1 MVQSMSENILKR
13 LLIGI
18 SLGLLTAALVILFTE
33 ILFPTVFNNFE
44 FQTLDLRY
52 ANKINKLEQA
62 RDGGKIEEIII
73 VDIDN
78 RSLNELGRFHQWPR
92 DYYAKITNYLVESGA
107 LAIGFDILFME
118 RDTNRVVDSLFVLS
132 TRDAQ
137 NVFHALSFSKAEPD
151 AFLYKM
157 DQPPEGLKFEDYSYF
172 FPPDVQNS
180 FPAAERFDGKFI
192 DLYNASQKLGF
203 ANYQPDDDSVI
214 RKMPLFMNFANKL
227 YPSLP
232 FAIVLYLLNI
242 QQEQISILP
251 DKLVQLKIPSEEGTS
266 FINIPIEEKGQM
278 FINYSGTFQT
288 FRYVSF
294 YDVFTRRV
302 PAEFFTDKIVL
313 IGASAPGLEDIRPV
327 PFQQAFPGVEIHANI
342 IYNILNKDFIHRK
355 SKLIDY
361 LIVILLC
368 LIIAIISSFGKM
380 WISVPVLII
389 IATGFIYSTF
399 YSFTNNNLW
408 IENIRPIIGIVFSLV
423 AVLGYK
429 YFSEVKDKKRIK
441 SMFQNYLS
449 PSVVN
454 KLLHDPNML
463 KLGGERKI
471 ATSFFSDIK
480 SFTSLSENLRPEEL
494 VTYLNE
500 YLSAMTDVVL
510 KYNGYLDKYE
520 GDAIVAVFG
529 IPVEQRDHALRACF
543 AAIDMQ
549 NRLVKL
555 RKRWKK
561 QGKPLFETRIGINSG
576 PMIAG
581 NIGGANRF
589 DYTAIGDSVN
599 LASRLEGANKIYET
613 SIMISEA
620 TFSAIYKHIWCRE
633 LDFIRVKGKAK
644 PVRIYEIIDRKKNEL
659 GNVQKAYLECYHKG
673 LERYRN
679 CEISEA
685 QNYFLKALEIYP
697 DDGPSIEFLGRC
709 KFFTEN
715 PLPEKWDGV
724 FDMTTK

>member
-1 MVQSMSENILKR
+1 MSENMLKR

-18 SLGLLTAALVILFTE
+18 SLGILTAALVILFTV

-44 FQTLDLRY
+44 FQTLDQRY
-52 ANKINKLEQA
+52 ASKINKVEQA
-62 RDGGKIEEIII
+62 RDGEKIEDIVI

-78 RSLNELGRFHQWPR
+78 RSLNKLGRFHQWPR
-92 DYYAKITNYLVESGA
+92 DYYVEITNYLNESGA

-118 RDTNRVVDSLFVLS
+118 RDKNHLTDSLFVLA
-132 TRDAQ
+132 TRNAQ
-137 NVFHALSFSKAEPD
+137 NVFHAISFSKAEPD

-157 DQPPEGLKFEDYSYF
+157 DL
-172 FPPDVQNS
+172 PPDGLIAEYFSLSFHPDIQNS
-180 FPAAERFDGKFI
+180 FPPAERFDGKFI
-192 DLYNASQKLGF
+192 ELYNASQKLGF

-214 RKMPLFMNFANKL
+214 RKMPLFMNFAGRL

-232 FAIVLYLLNI
+232 LAIIFYLLNI
-242 QQEQISILP
+242 QSDQISISP
-251 DKLVQLKIPSEEGTS
+251 NELVQLKVQSEEGIS
-266 FINIPIEEKGQM
+266 YINIPTEENGQM
-278 FINYSGTFQT
+278 LINYSGTYQT
-288 FRYVSF
+288 FRYISF
-294 YDVFTRRV
+294 YDVLTHRI
-302 PAEFFTDKIVL
+302 PADFFADKIVL

-342 IYNILNKDFIHRK
+342 LYNMLNQNFVHHKSNFIN
-355 SKLIDY
+355 Y
-361 LIVILLC
+361 LIVVLLC

-389 IATGFIYSTF
+389 VAIGFIYSTF
-399 YSFTNNNLW
+399 YSFTYNNIW
-408 IENIRPIIGIVFSLV
+408 IENVRPTIGMVFSLV

-429 YFSEVKDKKRIK
+429 YFSEMKDKKRIK

-454 KLLHDPNML
+454 ELLHNPKML
-463 KLGGERKI
+463 SLGGERKI

-480 SFTSLSENLRPEEL
+480 NFTSFSENVQPEEL

-500 YLSAMTDVVL
+500 YLSAMTEVIL
-510 KYNGYLDKYE
+510 KYDGYLDKYE

-529 IPVEQRDHALRACF
+529 IPVEQRDHALRACL
-543 AAIDMQ
+543 AAIDIQ

-599 LASRLEGANKIYET
+599 LASRLEGANKIYGT

-620 TFSAIYKHIWCRE
+620 TFGAVSKHLWCRE

-644 PVRIYEIIDRKKNEL
+644 PVRIYEIIDKKINEL
-659 GNVQKAYLECYHKG
+659 GNVQKAYLEYYLKG
-673 LERYRN
+673 LESYRSRELN
-679 CEISEA
+679 AA
-685 QNYFLKALEIYP
+685 QNYFQKAIEIYP
-697 DDGPSIEFLGRC
+697 PDGPSLEFIRRC

-715 PLPEKWDGV
+715 PLPENWDGV
-724 FDMTTK
+724 FEMTSK

>member
-1 MVQSMSENILKR
+1 MSKNILKR

-18 SLGLLTAALVILFTE
+18 LLGLLTAALVILSTH

-44 FQTLDLRY
+44 FQTLDLRFTS
-52 ANKINKLEQA
+52 KIHKLEQA
-62 RDGGKIEEIII
+62 RKGEKIEEIVI

-78 RSLNELGRFHQWPR
+78 RSLNKLGRFHQWPR
-92 DYYAKITNYLVESGA
+92 DYYAEITNYLSKSNA

-118 RDTNRVVDSLFVLS
+118 QDTSHVTDSLFVRA
-132 TRDAQ
+132 TRNAQ
-137 NVFHALSFSKAEPD
+137 NVFHALSFSKAEKD

-157 DQPPEGLKFEDYSYF
+157 DQPPEGLKYENYS
-172 FPPDVQNS
+172 FPFPLDIQNN
-180 FPAAERFDGKFI
+180 FPAAERFDGKFL
-192 DLYNASQKLGF
+192 DLYNASRKLGF
-203 ANYQPDDDSVI
+203 ANYQPDEDSVI
-214 RKMPLFMNFANKL
+214 RKMPLFMNFAGRL

-232 FAIVLYLLNI
+232 LAIIFYILNI
-242 QQEQISILP
+242 LPDQISILSNE
-251 DKLVQLKIPSEEGTS
+251 LVQLKVISEQGTS
-266 FINIPIEEKGQM
+266 YLNIPIEEKGQM
-278 FINYSGTFQT
+278 LINYSGTYQS
-288 FRYVSF
+288 FRYISF
-294 YDVFTRRV
+294 YDVLTHRV
-302 PAEFFTDKIVL
+302 PEDFFVDKIVL

-342 IYNILNKDFIHRK
+342 IYNILNQNFIYTK
-355 SKLIDY
+355 PTYINY
-361 LIVILLC
+361 LLVILLC
-368 LIIAIISSFGKM
+368 LIIAIISSFNKM
-380 WISVPVLII
+380 WISVPLLIV
-389 IATGFIYSTF
+389 IAAGFIYSTF
-399 YSFTNNNLW
+399 YSFTYNSLW
-408 IENIRPIIGIVFSLV
+408 VENVRPVIGMVFSLV

-454 KLLHDPNML
+454 ELLHNPKML
-463 KLGGERKI
+463 DLGGERKI

-480 SFTSLSENLRPEEL
+480 SFTSFSENLQPEEL

-500 YLSAMTDVVL
+500 YLSAMTDVIL
-510 KYNGYLDKYE
+510 KYDGYLDKYE

-529 IPVEQRDHALRACF
+529 IPVEQRDHALRACL

-581 NIGGANRF
+581 NIGGTNRF

-599 LASRLEGANKIYET
+599 LASRLEGANKIYGT

-620 TFSAIYKHIWCRE
+620 TFGAVSKHLWCRE

-659 GNVQKAYLECYHKG
+659 GNVQKAFLEYYLKG
-673 LERYRN
+673 LESYRKRELN
-679 CEISEA
+679 TA
-685 QNYFLKALEIYP
+685 QNNFQKALEIYP
-697 DDGPSIEFLGRC
+697 PDGPSLEFVRRC

-715 PLPEKWDGV
+715 PLPENWDGV
-724 FDMTTK
+724 FKMTSK

>member
-1 MVQSMSENILKR
+1 MSKNIIKR

-18 SLGLLTAALVILFTE
+18 LLGLQTAALVILFTH

-44 FQTLDLRY
+44 FQTLDLRFTS
-52 ANKINKLEQA
+52 KINKLEQA
-62 RDGGKIEEIII
+62 RNGEKIEEIVI

-78 RSLNELGRFHQWPR
+78 RSLNKLGRFHQWPR
-92 DYYAKITNYLVESGA
+92 DYYAEITNYLSKSNA

-118 RDTNRVVDSLFVLS
+118 RDLNRDADSLFVFA
-132 TRDAQ
+132 TRNAQ

-157 DQPPEGLKFEDYSYF
+157 DLPPQGLNYENYSF
-172 FPPDVQNS
+172 SFPPDIQNN
-180 FPAAERFDGKFI
+180 FPAAERFDGKFL
-192 DLYNASQKLGF
+192 DLYNASRKLGF
-203 ANYQPDDDSVI
+203 ANYQPDEDSVI
-214 RKMPLFMNFANKL
+214 RKMPLFMNFAGRL

-232 FAIVLYLLNI
+232 LAIIFYILNI
-242 QQEQISILP
+242 MPDQISILS
-251 DKLVQLKIPSEEGTS
+251 DELVQLKVISEQGTS
-266 FINIPIEEKGQM
+266 YLNIPIKDQGQM
-278 FINYSGTFQT
+278 LINYSGTYQS

-294 YDVFTRRV
+294 YDVLTQRV
-302 PAEFFTDKIVL
+302 SEDFFTNKIVL

-342 IYNILNKDFIHRK
+342 IYNILNQNFIYTK
-355 SKLIDY
+355 PTYINY
-361 LIVILLC
+361 LLVILLC
-368 LIIAIISSFGKM
+368 LIIAIISSFNKM
-380 WISVPVLII
+380 WISIPILMI

-399 YSFTNNNLW
+399 YSFTYNSLW
-408 IENIRPIIGIVFSLV
+408 VENVRPILGMVFSLV

-429 YFSEVKDKKRIK
+429 YFTEIKDKKRIK

-454 KLLHDPNML
+454 ELLHNPKMID
-463 KLGGERKI
+463 LGGERKI

-480 SFTSLSENLRPEEL
+480 SFTSFSEKLQPEEL
-494 VTYLNE
+494 VKYLNE
-500 YLSAMTDVVL
+500 YLSAMTDVIL
-510 KYNGYLDKYE
+510 KYDGYLDKYE

-529 IPVEQRDHALRACF
+529 IPVEQRDHALRACL
-543 AAIDMQ
+543 AAVDMQ

-581 NIGGANRF
+581 NIGGTNRF

-599 LASRLEGANKIYET
+599 LASRLEGANKIYGT

-620 TFSAIYKHIWCRE
+620 TFGAVSKHLWCRE
-633 LDFIRVKGKAK
+633 LDFIRVKGKTK

-659 GNVQKAYLECYHKG
+659 GNVQKAYLEYYLKG
-673 LERYRN
+673 LESYRKRELN
-679 CEISEA
+679 TA

-697 DDGPSIEFLGRC
+697 PDGPSIEFERRC
-709 KFFTEN
+709 KFFAEN
-715 PLPEKWDGV
+715 SLPENWDGV
-724 FDMTTK
+724 FEMTSK

>member
-1 MVQSMSENILKR
+1 MSENILKR
-13 LLIGI
+13 LIIGI

-33 ILFPTVFNNFE
+33 IMFPTVFNDFE
-44 FQTLDLRY
+44 SQTLDLRY
-52 ANKINKLEQA
+52 ASKINKLEQA
-62 RDGGKIEEIII
+62 RDGAKIEEIVI

-78 RSLNELGRFHQWPR
+78 RSLNKLGRFHQWPR
-92 DYYAKITNYLVESGA
+92 DYYAQIINYLTESGV

-132 TRDAQ
+132 TYNAQ
-137 NVFHALSFSKAEPD
+137 NVFHAMSFSNAEPD

-157 DQPPEGLKFEDYSYF
+157 ESPPDGLQAEKFSLA
-172 FPPDVQNS
+172 FPPGITNS
-180 FPAAERFDGKFI
+180 FPQAERFDGKFI

-214 RKMPLFMNFANKL
+214 RKMPLFMNFVNRL

-232 FAIVLYLLNI
+232 IAMILYLLNI
-242 QQEQISILP
+242 PPDHISIIP
-251 DKLVQLKIPSEEGTS
+251 DKLVQFKIPSEDGTS
-266 FINIPIEEKGQM
+266 FINIPIQEKGQM
-278 FINYSGTFQT
+278 LINYSGTFQT
-288 FRYVSF
+288 FRYISF
-294 YDVFTRRV
+294 CDVFTKRV
-302 PAEFFTDKIVL
+302 PADFFANKIVL

-327 PFQQAFPGVEIHANI
+327 PFQQAFPGVEIHANVLN
-342 IYNILNKDFIHRK
+342 NILNQDFIHRK
-355 SKLIDY
+355 SKFTNY

-368 LIIAIISSFGKM
+368 LIIAIITSFGKM
-380 WISVPVLII
+380 WISIPVLII
-389 IATGFIYSTF
+389 IASGFVYSTF
-399 YSFTNNNLW
+399 YSFTYNNLW
-408 IENIRPIIGIVFSLV
+408 IENVRPIIGIVFSLV

-454 KLLHDPNML
+454 ELLHDPNML
-463 KLGGERKI
+463 RLGGERKI

-480 SFTSLSENLRPEEL
+480 NFTTVSENLQPEEL

-500 YLSAMTDVVL
+500 YLSALTDVVL

-529 IPVEQRDHALRACF
+529 IPIEQRDHSLRACF
-543 AAIDMQ
+543 AAIDIQ
-549 NRLVKL
+549 NRLMKL

-599 LASRLEGANKIYET
+599 LAARLEGANKIYGT

-620 TFSAIYKHIWCRE
+620 TFTAIHKHIWCRE

-644 PVRIYEIIDRKKNEL
+644 PVRIYEIIDRKTNQL
-659 GNVQKAYLECYHKG
+659 GNVQKAYLECYLKG

-679 CEISEA
+679 REISEA
-685 QNYFLKALEIYP
+685 QNSFQKALEIYP
-697 DDGPSIEFLGRC
+697 ADGPSIELVRRC
-709 KFFTEN
+709 KLFAEN
-715 PLPEKWDGV
+715 PLPENWDGV
-724 FDMTTK
+724 FEMTTK